1 MPGLDPLV
9 VSLAAALGIGLLIG
23 TERERRKGERP
34 EHAAAGLRT
43 FALASLAG
51 ATSFIVGGVLL
62 LTVTLGGL
70 FALAA
75 LSYWRGAAE
84 NPGITT
90 EIALVSTALLG
101 GLAVTQPGLA
111 AGIAVAVA
119 ILLNARTALHRFAR
133 AVLSE
138 AEIKDAL
145 TFAAATLI
153 VLPLLPNREMGPYG
167 ALNPHSIWI
176 IVILVMAIGAI
187 GHIAVRLAGS
197 RFGLPVAGFAS
208 GFISGTA
215 TIGSMGARAAQARDL
230 LWPASAGAV
239 LSSIG
244 TIVQLV
250 LLLAATNVSVLA
262 EVAVPLALAGS
273 AAVLYGILI
282 ALFALRHEPGPADE
296 RGRAFSPWAA
306 GLFAATLSAILL
318 ASRAMNDWY
327 GESGIL
333 ATAAVAGLVS
343 ADPAAIAVAELA
355 NAGKLQAAEAAL
367 PILITLSANT
377 AVKAV
382 LAFGSGGRAY
392 SLRVVPGLA
401 LMVLAAWSGWTPGPG

>member
-1 MPGLDPLV
+1 
-9 VSLAAALGIGLLIG
+9 
-23 TERERRKGERP
+23 
-34 EHAAAGLRT
+34 
-43 FALASLAG
+43 
-51 ATSFIVGGVLL
+51 VLL

-262 EVAVPLALAGS
+262 GVAVPLALAGS

-282 ALFALRHEPGPADE
+282 ALFALRHEPGPVDE
-296 RGRAFSPWAA
+296 RGRAFNPWAA

-355 NAGKLQAAEAAL
+355 NAGKLEAAEAAL

-392 SLRVVPGLA
+392 ALRVVPGLA
-401 LMVLAAWSGWTPGPG
+401 LMLLAAWSGWTPAPR